1 MEELYNISGLSRQAY
16 HKAVQIEAQRA
27 FMWQRLKETVI
38 EVRKDYPRIS
48 ARKIHYMLGIKE
60 VGINRFERFVS
71 EQGLGVKK
79 YRSFIRTTY
88 SGKVW
93 YPNLIHGIEVKGINW
108 LWVSDITYFITNY
121 GTFYIVI
128 IMDVYSRRIIGYTVS
143 DNLLAVNN
151 HKALSIAM
159 RTRRQKKYTNLI
171 HHSDKGSQ
179 YGETKYLTRLKEADI
194 QISMAENCLEN
205 AYAERVNGTI
215 KNDYLRYHNIKSL
228 KQLKTSLAK
237 VVKLYNT
244 CPHSELG
251 YLSPIG
257 FERFIGQLSE
267 SEYPVLELYDFREEN
282 TQKTKKGFLRHK
294 PMKIQIKEKTVALQN
309 KTTVRHFPGSG
320 YSLEGCSSAEPSSAS
335 PDNTKLNQLNIINKL
350 SYKQLEQ
357 KFSVFCQPYL

>member
-16 HKAVQIEAQRA
+16 HKSVQVEAQRA

-60 VGINRFERFVS
+60 VGINSFESFVS

-93 YPNLIHGIEVKGINW
+93 YPNLIQGLELKGINR

-128 IMDVYSRRIIGYTVS
+128 IMDVYSRRIIGYTAS

-151 HKALSIAM
+151 HTALSIAM
-159 RTRRQKKYTNLI
+159 RTRRQEKYKNLI

-179 YGETKYLTRLKEADI
+179 YGETKYLTRLKDASI

-205 AYAERVNGTI
+205 AYAERINGTI

-228 KQLKTSLAK
+228 KQLKTSLDK

-257 FERFIGQLSE
+257 FEKFIGQLSE
-267 SEYPVLELYDFREEN
+267 SEYPVLELYDFRQEN
-282 TQKTKKGFLRHK
+282 TQRSKTTKKVFFRHK
-294 PMKIQIKEKTVALQN
+294 SNKIQINEKTVALHN
-309 KTTVRHFPGSG
+309 KTTDLHFPGSG

-335 PDNTKLNQLNIINKL
+335 PDITKLNQINKRNKL
-350 SYKQLEQ
+350 SYQQLE
-357 KFSVFCQPYL
+357 